1 MLKTLKTFAQD
12 ESGATAIEYG
22 LLAGLV
28 AIGAGVFVSVIG
40 STVQEAFA
48 KVSTQLLSI
57 DGQGGVSVVKPAS
70 V

>member
-1 MLKTLKTFAQD
+1 MFTALKTFAQD

-22 LLAGLV
+22 LLAGLL

-40 STVQEAFA
+40 GSVQEAFA

-57 DGQGGVSVVKPAS
+57 DGQAGVSVVKPDS